1 VKGNRL
7 MHKYTVVLLGVICLA
22 APATAAQAPA
32 AGEPKPQAPTAA
44 PASAPARAV
53 NIGWVDLER
62 VVQTSSEGKIA
73 SAKVQAL
80 TQKKSGE
87 LGEKNKQLQAMQQKL
102 QAGGTVLNDSARAQ
116 LEREVDRLN
125 IDLQRMQQDAQQELQ
140 ELQQELQAE
149 FMKKLSPVIE
159 RVVKERNISI
169 LFSRV
174 EAGIVFADP
183 TLDLTEELIKR
194 FDSTGGST
202 PPPAAGAKPTT
213 PAPAPKPVAPTI
225 PPATPAPGT
234 PPKP

>member
-1 VKGNRL
+1 
-7 MHKYTVVLLGVICLA
+7 MHKYIVVLLGLICLA
-22 APATAAQAPA
+22 APAAGAQAPA
-32 AGEPKPQAPTAA
+32 AGEAPQQAPTAA
-44 PASAPARAV
+44 PAAAPARGGLT
-53 NIGWVDLER
+53 IGWVDLER
-62 VVQTSSEGKIA
+62 IVQTSAEGKIA

-87 LGEKNKQLQAMQQKL
+87 LGEKNKQLQGAQQKL

-116 LEREVDRLN
+116 LEREIDRLN
-125 IDLQRMQQDAQQELQ
+125 VDLQRMQQDAQQELQ

-149 FMKKLSPVIE
+149 FMKKLSPIIE
-159 RVVKERNISI
+159 RVVKERNISF

-183 TLDLTEELIKR
+183 ALDLTEDLIKR
-194 FDSTGGST
+194 FDATAGSA
-202 PPPAAGAKPTT
+202 PPPATTAKPTA
-213 PAPAPKPVAPTI
+213 PAPAPKPPAI

>member
-1 VKGNRL
+1 
-7 MHKYTVVLLGVICLA
+7 MHKYSVVLLGLICVA

-32 AGEPKPQAPTAA
+32 AGEPKPQVPTAA

-53 NIGWVDLER
+53 TIGWVDLER

-194 FDSTGGST
+194 FDSTAGSA
-202 PPPAAGAKPTT
+202 PPPAAGAKPTA

-225 PPATPAPGT
+225 PPTTPAPGT